1 MILAI
6 LAVSI
11 IAILIGE
18 FLSTNSKL
26 YTFANYLCG
35 VGSFFVVVFT
45 IAGVIV
51 GIEVTEASV
60 LDARIAMYAD
70 ENERIEQ
77 QVAEIVRQY
86 QQYES
91 AIFTEV
97 NPENAITLV
106 ALYPDLKSDSLVQ
119 SQIELYTEN
128 NRAIRGLKDKDIKA
142 NTLRWWLYFGGRG
155 NCEQSED

>member
-6 LAVSI
+6 LAISI
-11 IAILIGE
+11 IAILIGA
-18 FLSTNSKL
+18 FLSKGSKL
-26 YTFANYLCG
+26 CNFYDGLCCVGLLFA
-35 VGSFFVVVFT
+35 FVSV

-51 GIEVTEASV
+51 GVDVTKASV

-77 QVAEIVRQY
+77 QVAEVVCQY
-86 QQYES
+86 QQYETD
-91 AIFTEV
+91 IFTEV
-97 NPENAITLV
+97 NPESAITLV

-128 NRAIRGLKDKDIKA
+128 NKAIRSLKDENIKA
-142 NTLRWWLYFGGRG
+142 NTLRWWLYFGGRTQ
-155 NCEQSED
+155 NES

>member
-11 IAILIGE
+11 IALFIGIY
-18 FLSTNSKL
+18 LSSNLRLFDLS
-26 YTFANYLCG
+26 NYLCG
-35 VGSFFVVVFT
+35 IGLAFAVISV

-51 GIEVTEASV
+51 GVDVTKASV
-60 LDARIAMYAD
+60 LDERIAMYAD

-77 QVAEIVRQY
+77 QVAEVVRQY
-86 QQYES
+86 QQYE
-91 AIFTEV
+91 ADIFTEV

-128 NRAIRGLKDKDIKA
+128 NKAIRSLKDRDIKA
-142 NTLRWWLYFGGRG
+142 NTLRWWLYFGGRTQ
-155 NCEQSED
+155 NES

>member
-11 IAILIGE
+11 IALFIGIY
-18 FLSTNSKL
+18 LSSNLRLFDLS
-26 YTFANYLCG
+26 NYLCG
-35 VGSFFVVVFT
+35 IGLAFAVISV

-51 GIEVTEASV
+51 GVDVTKASV
-60 LDARIAMYAD
+60 LDARIAMYTD

-77 QVAEIVRQY
+77 QVAEVVRQY
-86 QQYES
+86 QQYETD
-91 AIFTEV
+91 IFTEV

-128 NRAIRGLKDKDIKA
+128 NKAIRNLKDEGIKA
-142 NTLRWWLYFGGRG
+142 NTLRWWLYFGGRT
-155 NCEQSED
+155 

>member
-6 LAVSI
+6 LAISI
-11 IAILIGE
+11 IVILISA
-18 FLSTNSKL
+18 FLSNNSKL
-26 YTFANYLCG
+26 CDFFDSLCCVSLVFA
-35 VGSFFVVVFT
+35 VISV

-51 GIEVTEASV
+51 GIKVTEASV

-77 QVAEIVRQY
+77 QVAEVVRQY
-86 QQYES
+86 QQYETD
-91 AIFTEV
+91 IFTEV

-128 NRAIRGLKDKDIKA
+128 NKAIRSLKDKAIKA
-142 NTLRWWLYFGGRG
+142 NVLRWWLYFGGRTK
-155 NCEQSED
+155 NES

>member
-11 IAILIGE
+11 IALFIGIY
-18 FLSTNSKL
+18 LSSNLRLFDLS
-26 YTFANYLCG
+26 NYLCG
-35 VGSFFVVVFT
+35 IGLFFAVISV
-45 IAGVIV
+45 IAGVITGV
-51 GIEVTEASV
+51 DVSKASV

-77 QVAEIVRQY
+77 QVAEVVRQY
-86 QQYES
+86 QQYETD
-91 AIFTEV
+91 IFTEV
-97 NPENAITLV
+97 NPESAITLV

-128 NRAIRGLKDKDIKA
+128 NKAIRSLKDENIKA
-142 NTLRWWLYFGGRG
+142 NTLHWWLYFGGRTQ
-155 NCEQSED
+155 NES

>member
-11 IAILIGE
+11 IAILIGA
-18 FLSTNSKL
+18 FLSNNSN
-26 YTFANYLCG
+26 FCDFSDSLCVAG
-35 VGSFFVVVFT
+35 LIFVVISV

-51 GIEVTEASV
+51 GIGVTEASV
-60 LDARIAMYAD
+60 LDERITMYTD

-77 QVAEIVRQY
+77 QVAEVVRQY
-86 QQYES
+86 QQYETN
-91 AIFTEV
+91 IFTEV

-128 NRAIRGLKDKDIKA
+128 NKTIRSLKDKDIRA
-142 NTLRWWLYFGGRG
+142 NVLRWWLYFGGRT
-155 NCEQSED
+155 

>member
-11 IAILIGE
+11 IAILIGA
-18 FLSTNSKL
+18 FLSNRPKL
-26 YTFANYLCG
+26 CNFSDGLCFAGLIFA
-35 VGSFFVVVFT
+35 VLSV

-51 GIEVTEASV
+51 GVDVTKASV
-60 LDARIAMYAD
+60 LDERIAMYTD

-77 QVAEIVRQY
+77 QVAEVVRQY
-86 QQYES
+86 QQYETD
-91 AIFTEV
+91 IFTEV

-128 NRAIRGLKDKDIKA
+128 NKAIRNLKDEDIKA
-142 NTLRWWLYFGGRG
+142 NTLRWWLYFGGRTQ
-155 NCEQSED
+155 NES

>member
-11 IAILIGE
+11 IAILIGA
-18 FLSTNSKL
+18 FLSKGSKL
-26 YTFANYLCG
+26 CNFYDSLCCVGLLFA
-35 VGSFFVVVFT
+35 FVSV

-51 GIEVTEASV
+51 GVDVTKASV

-77 QVAEIVRQY
+77 QVAEVVRQY
-86 QQYES
+86 QQYETD
-91 AIFTEV
+91 IFTEV
-97 NPENAITLV
+97 NPENAITLI

-128 NRAIRGLKDKDIKA
+128 NKAIRSLKDENIKA
-142 NTLRWWLYFGGRG
+142 NTLRWWLYFGGRT
-155 NCEQSED
+155 

>member
-6 LAVSI
+6 LVVSI
-11 IAILIGE
+11 IAVFVGVYLGNNCQLDS
-18 FLSTNSKL
+18 LSDGL
-26 YTFANYLCG
+26 YVAGLLFAIISVL
-35 VGSFFVVVFT
+35 
-45 IAGVIV
+45 AGVIV

-70 ENERIEQ
+70 ENERIEK

-86 QQYES
+86 QQYETD
-91 AIFTEV
+91 IFTEV

-128 NRAIRGLKDKDIKA
+128 NRAIRSLKDKDIKA
-142 NTLRWWLYFGGRG
+142 NTLRWWLYFGGRTQ
-155 NCEQSED
+155 NES

>member
-11 IAILIGE
+11 IAILIGA
-18 FLSTNSKL
+18 FISKGSKL
-26 YTFANYLCG
+26 CNFYDGLCCVGLLFAFVSVFAG
-35 VGSFFVVVFT
+35 VVV
-45 IAGVIV
+45 GV
-51 GIEVTEASV
+51 EVTKASV

-77 QVAEIVRQY
+77 QVAEVVRQY
-86 QQYES
+86 QQYETD
-91 AIFTEV
+91 IFTEV

-128 NRAIRGLKDKDIKA
+128 NKAIRSLKDENIKA
-142 NTLRWWLYFGGRG
+142 NTLRWWLYFGGRTQ
-155 NCEQSED
+155 NES

>member
-6 LAVSI
+6 LAISI
-11 IAILIGE
+11 ITILISA
-18 FLSTNSKL
+18 FLSKGSKL
-26 YTFANYLCG
+26 CNFYDGLCCVGLFFAVISVL
-35 VGSFFVVVFT
+35 
-45 IAGVIV
+45 AGVVV
-51 GIEVTEASV
+51 GIEVTGASI

-77 QVAEIVRQY
+77 QVAEVVRQY
-86 QQYES
+86 QQYETD
-91 AIFTEV
+91 IFTEV

-128 NRAIRGLKDKDIKA
+128 NRAIRSLKDENIKA
-142 NTLRWWLYFGGRG
+142 NTLRWWLYFGGRTQ
-155 NCEQSED
+155 NES

>member
-11 IAILIGE
+11 IALFIGIY
-18 FLSTNSKL
+18 LSSNL
-26 YTFANYLCG
+26 RLFNLANYLCG
-35 VGSFFVVVFT
+35 IGLAFAVISVL
-45 IAGVIV
+45 AGVIV
-51 GIEVTEASV
+51 GVEVTEASF
-60 LDARIAMYAD
+60 LDARITMYAD

-77 QVAEIVRQY
+77 QVAEVVRQY
-86 QQYES
+86 QQYETD
-91 AIFTEV
+91 IFTEV

-128 NRAIRGLKDKDIKA
+128 NKAIRNLKDEGIKA
-142 NTLRWWLYFGGRG
+142 NALRWWLYFGGRTQ
-155 NCEQSED
+155 NES

>member
-11 IAILIGE
+11 IALFIGIY
-18 FLSTNSKL
+18 LSSNL
-26 YTFANYLCG
+26 RLFDLANYLCG
-35 VGSFFVVVFT
+35 IGLAFAVISVL
-45 IAGVIV
+45 AGVIV

-77 QVAEIVRQY
+77 QVAEVVRQY
-86 QQYES
+86 QQYETD
-91 AIFTEV
+91 IFTEV

-128 NRAIRGLKDKDIKA
+128 NRSIRSLKDENIKA
-142 NTLRWWLYFGGRG
+142 NTLRWWLYFGGRTQ
-155 NCEQSED
+155 NES

>member
-11 IAILIGE
+11 IAVFIGVC
-18 FLSTNSKL
+18 LSNNHKFCDLSDWL
-26 YTFANYLCG
+26 CAIGLVFAIMS
-35 VGSFFVVVFT
+35 V

-91 AIFTEV
+91 DIFTEV

-128 NRAIRGLKDKDIKA
+128 NRSIRSLKDKDIKA
-142 NTLRWWLYFGGRG
+142 NTLRWWLYFGGRTQ
-155 NCEQSED
+155 NES

>member
-11 IAILIGE
+11 IAVFIGVY
-18 FLSTNSKL
+18 LSNNLKLCNLSDGL
-26 YTFANYLCG
+26 YTIGLGFAIIS
-35 VGSFFVVVFT
+35 V

-91 AIFTEV
+91 DIFTEV

-142 NTLRWWLYFGGRG
+142 NTLRWWLYFGGRTQ
-155 NCEQSED
+155 NES